1 MRFRHL
7 AEQIYL
13 RPWLITPEA
22 HASIRLLFT
31 RALDRGLEPKAL
43 DLAAMFPQRKAL
55 EIDRE
60 GIATIHIFGPV
71 GKGLSALE
79 QSCGATGMEQIR
91 EDYAAALAGG
101 ARGILL
107 HIDSPGGT
115 ITGTPE
121 IADLIASKPVPTVAY
136 TEDMMA
142 SAAYYMA
149 AGANAIVA
157 SKSADVG
164 SIGVYIPWVDS
175 SAQYEAEGLK
185 PDPIVGAGGDL
196 KAIGFGGSL
205 TDEQRAYLQES
216 VDSSLA
222 DFKAHIA
229 QHRSV
234 PESAMRGQ
242 TLDGKAA
249 LAANLVDAIGDMS
262 AARAILSRLIS
273 AAAKQSLTIT

>member
-1 MRFRHL
+1 MRYRYL

-13 RPWLITPEA
+13 RPWLITAEA
-22 HASIRLLFT
+22 HASIRLLFSQVIE
-31 RALDRGLEPKAL
+31 RGFTPTAM
-43 DLAAMFPQRKAL
+43 DLADMFPQRKPL
-55 EIDRE
+55 EIDGQ
-60 GIATIHIFGPV
+60 GIATVHIFGPV
-71 GKGLSALE
+71 GKGLSAME
-79 QSCGATGMEQIR
+79 QSCGATSMEQIR
-91 EDYAAALAGG
+91 SDYASALAGG

-107 HIDSPGGT
+107 HVDSPGGT

-121 IADLIASKPVPTVAY
+121 IADLVASQPLPTVAY

-149 AGANAIVA
+149 AGANLIVA

-185 PDPIVGAGGDL
+185 PDPIIGAGGDL

-205 TDEQRAYLQES
+205 TPEHRAYLQEG

-222 DFKAHIA
+222 DFKAHILA
-229 QHRSV
+229 HRNV

-249 LAANLVDAIGDMS
+249 LAANLVDAIGDMG

-273 AAAKQSLTIT
+273 ATV